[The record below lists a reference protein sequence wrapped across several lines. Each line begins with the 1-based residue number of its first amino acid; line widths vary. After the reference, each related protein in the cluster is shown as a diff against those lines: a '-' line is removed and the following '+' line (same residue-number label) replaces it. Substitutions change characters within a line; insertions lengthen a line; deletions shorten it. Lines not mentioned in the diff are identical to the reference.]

1 MKAVCYKD
9 ESKQISEETM
19 QYAVEITEYFIAT
32 ALKVYK
38 HIQQSARS
46 KSKSKK
52 ELAIY
57 LSELGNSQNTI
68 ASVLK
73 VSKKKAK

>member
-1 MKAVCYKD
+1 MLV
-9 ESKQISEETM
+9 
-19 QYAVEITEYFIAT
+19 V
-32 ALKVYK
+32 
-38 HIQQSARS
+38 

-68 ASVLK
+68 ASVLN
-73 VSKKKAK
+73 VSQPFINKILKKK